1 MPVDNRTPER
11 PIFFVTEDL
20 SDGALCGVGVHGTG
34 WNSLHQD
41 VATSFLRISD
51 DSRFEWTVDED
62 DAKDSAEDYYPDSGG
77 ISFHKGGGKL
87 YFMSKVLKTM
97 IILDLENLMYESET
111 MVKSSMVKVRFLLNQ
126 IKAFLDHAADI
137 CTLLKTEEVL
147 LGCMHVLVAPA
158 RTTQCFKGFLR
169 STTAMKLQVLL

>member
-1 MPVDNRTPER
+1 VPVDNRTPER

-20 SDGALCGVGVHGTG
+20 SDGALCRVGVHGTG

-62 DAKDSAEDYYPDSGG
+62 DAKDSAEDYYPDSEG
-77 ISFHKGGGKL
+77 ISFHKEGGKL

-97 IILDLENLMYESET
+97 IILDLENLTYESET
-111 MVKSSMVKVRFLLNQ
+111 TDKKFYGEGSFSAQPDQSIFGPRRRYMYFTEDV
-126 IKAFLDHAADI
+126 
-137 CTLLKTEEVL
+137 CT
-147 LGCMHVLVAPA
+147 
-158 RTTQCFKGFLR
+158 
-169 STTAMKLQVLL
+169 SW